1 MKPGQSPAKSK
12 FMKGSGEKDKSAK
25 GYGPSYI
32 PVCILEDPTRQY
44 EFKYEIISG
53 YLKVIHFE
61 YGRGYGRKKWENV
74 GECRY
79 KDVSHEQELMEK
91 IKKQGDRWRQ
101 LKTEDSDIALYEQR
115 DKKGKR
121 TGNYKLF
128 AKEYGKSNRI
138 ERYYVIEELRH
149 EI

>member
-1 MKPGQSPAKSK
+1 M
-12 FMKGSGEKDKSAK
+12 
-25 GYGPSYI
+25 
-32 PVCILEDPTRQY
+32 
-44 EFKYEIISG
+44 
-53 YLKVIHFE
+53 
-61 YGRGYGRKKWENV
+61 GRKKWKNV
-74 GECRY
+74 GVSRNE
-79 KDVSHEQELMEK
+79 DVFHKQELMEK

-101 LKTEDSDIALYEQR
+101 LKIEDSDIALYEQR

-138 ERYYVIEELRH
+138 ERYYVIKELRH

>member
-1 MKPGQSPAKSK
+1 MKPGQSPAKNEN
-12 FMKGSGEKDKSAK
+12 MKGSGGKGKAAK

-32 PVCILEDPTRQY
+32 PICILEDPTCQY

-53 YLKVIHFE
+53 YLEVIHFE
-61 YGRGYGRKKWENV
+61 CGRGYGRKKWKNV
-74 GECRY
+74 GVSRNE
-79 KDVSHEQELMEK
+79 DVFHKQELMEK

-101 LKTEDSDIALYEQR
+101 LKIEDSDIALYEQR

-138 ERYYVIEELRH
+138 ERYYVIKELRH